1 MLPCLQLCSRH
12 GQGYTPVA
20 AASYQGQALQRG
32 RHIVKAL
39 NVPLHHPAGLER
51 LDSAALK
58 PQSTAAGRRQLDPA
72 QAGRA
77 DVQADEWRLLGLKE
91 FFQKKYKSIFKEL
104 SMTTFLKFI
113 YMMY

>member
-1 MLPCLQLCSRH
+1 
-12 GQGYTPVA
+12 VA

-32 RHIVKAL
+32 RYIGKAL
-39 NVPLHHPAGLER
+39 NVS
-51 LDSAALK
+51 LDDATGRQRRHGAALK

-72 QAGRA
+72 QTGRA

-104 SMTTFLKFI
+104 SMTTFLEFI
-113 YMMY
+113 NTK